1 MKTTKLEEA
10 IMTCGDL
17 RTFLINLMMEV
28 KNETIDADKASRI
41 AKVAAQVNENLYA
54 EIKTARLMLDV
65 GEKSFVIGNLP
76 IGKTIN
82 AEAA

>member
-10 IMTCGDL
+10 ITTCGDL
-17 RTFLINLMMEV
+17 RTFLINLMMDV

-54 EIKTARLMLDV
+54 EIKTARLMLDT
-65 GEKSFVIGNLP
+65 GKESFIVGNLP
-76 IGKTIN
+76 IGKTVM
-82 AEAA
+82 AA